1 MKHVLSATE
10 ARNRFFEI
18 LNSVIYR
25 GEEFI
30 VEKKDVGTVR
40 ILPDKP
46 KHSPEEIKKILKEFR
61 QVFSKAAK
69 RKYWSVIDTPAW
81 KKKESKYLE
90 NLSKGIVK

>member
-1 MKHVLSATE
+1 MRNILSATE

-25 GEEFI
+25 GEEYV

-40 ILPDKP
+40 IVPNKP
-46 KHSPEEIKKILKEFR
+46 KRSSEEIDKVINEVRK
-61 QVFSKAAK
+61 VFAKSKK

-81 KKKESKYLE
+81 KRKERGYLRR
-90 NLSKGIVK
+90 LSEGIVD